1 MKIQTV
7 LHKPEEQAQKLEFF
21 KNWEEL
27 TYTTKMI
34 PYEDC
39 YIAVV
44 EIPDEDFE
52 KLVGIFQS
60 KEEAMGAFLSNAME
74 YEWEIVPES
83 YVIYH
88 AHFEDNKLFAGL
100 LPKDS
105 NPAIFDHLHLEN
117 MVKEMAKYPRV
128 VVYSYDVV
136 TYIKDVYPEV
146 DNKLYVITREIS
158 KVKGYAP
165 DLQQLAQIY
174 GVILQS
180 LEDKLRFIQE
190 LITKPIKLKD
200 GELLLPPVDKP
211 TITC

>member
-7 LHKPEEQAQKLEFF
+7 LQKPEENAQKLEFF

-27 TYTTKMI
+27 TYTTKVM
-34 PYEDC
+34 PYENC

-44 EIPDEDFE
+44 EVPDEDFQ

-60 KEEAMGAFLSNAME
+60 KEEAMGAFLSSAME
-74 YEWEIVPES
+74 YGWEVIPEN

-88 AHFEDNKLFAGL
+88 AQFEDDKLFAGL

-105 NPAIFDHLHLEN
+105 NPVVFDHLHLEN
-117 MVKEMAKYPRV
+117 MVKEMAKYPRI

-136 TYIKDVYPEV
+136 TYIKDIYPEV
-146 DNKLYVITREIS
+146 DSKLYVITREIA

-165 DLQQLAQIY
+165 DMEQLAQTY
-174 GVILQS
+174 GVNLQN

-200 GELLLPPVDKP
+200 GDLLLPPVDKP
-211 TITC
+211 TLTC